1 MQERGYN
8 EVAMKQRH
16 KISNNKHKALVA
28 TLLALRKQPIIVMAH
43 ISTKQISSSPPTPKP
58 W

>member
-8 EVAMKQRH
+8 EVAMKQHH

-28 TLLALRKQPIIVMAH
+28 TLLALWEQPIIVMAH
-43 ISTKQISSSPPTPKP
+43 VSTKQISSSSPTSKP
-58 W
+58 